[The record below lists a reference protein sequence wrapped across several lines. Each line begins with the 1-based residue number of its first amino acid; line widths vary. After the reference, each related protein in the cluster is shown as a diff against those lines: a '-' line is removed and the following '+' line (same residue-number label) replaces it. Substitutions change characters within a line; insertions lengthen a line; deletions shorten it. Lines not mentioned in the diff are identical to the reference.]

1 MRTPLF
7 FATLFVVLAVG
18 HADAQ
23 AQSTIRVIEINDHIL
38 AFYTG
43 REPNQKSA
51 GAAKNWVELG
61 AMDLG
66 VASYAIYQGEHAVV
80 YDTFTSRAQAQ
91 WVRAHLEKIGIKRFT
106 VVLSHWHL
114 DHVAGNDVY
123 AHSPI
128 IATVL
133 TQAALHENAQAI
145 RTGALWGP
153 PAIESLRL
161 PNISFE
167 DRADIYL
174 GELRLELHNI
184 NIHSA
189 DTNLLYIPSEQIMFA
204 GDALEDS
211 LTFIGEAGDLPQHLE
226 NLEKINNWKIMRIY
240 PNHGDPEV
248 IAQGGYGKSLITAT
262 IDYITTMRANVTHE
276 NYLDGK
282 MEDYIRESVAKG
294 WVHLYEPY
302 RAIHQHNLQW
312 IYNHHHGIASE
323 FSP

>member
-1 MRTPLF
+1 M
-7 FATLFVVLAVG
+7 
-18 HADAQ
+18 
-23 AQSTIRVIEINDHIL
+23 
-38 AFYTG
+38 
-43 REPNQKSA
+43 
-51 GAAKNWVELG
+51 
-61 AMDLG
+61 
-66 VASYAIYQGEHAVV
+66 
-80 YDTFTSRAQAQ
+80 
-91 WVRAHLEKIGIKRFT
+91 
-106 VVLSHWHL
+106 
-114 DHVAGNDVY
+114 
-123 AHSPI
+123 
-128 IATVL
+128 
-133 TQAALHENAQAI
+133 
-145 RTGALWGP
+145 GP